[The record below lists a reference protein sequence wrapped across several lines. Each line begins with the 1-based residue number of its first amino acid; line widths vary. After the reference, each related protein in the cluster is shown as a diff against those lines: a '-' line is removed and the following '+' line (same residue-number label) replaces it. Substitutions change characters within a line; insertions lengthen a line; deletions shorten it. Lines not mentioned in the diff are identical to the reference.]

1 MAHSHHDH
9 VHPHQNFAKSEAD
22 QVDPHGFESAH
33 KHGHVILPVMTL
45 RTVLTLLLV
54 LTAATVFASRAEH
67 WAQEFFHIVLPGWI
81 NVVVALSIAI
91 VKATIVAMYFM
102 QLRYDNPINS
112 VIFLF
117 CLFGVIL
124 FMGFTAMDLGVR
136 NRIYSWKAGEAV
148 QGGTGGSYINR
159 YEKKD
164 DGTEERVAPS
174 QPLYLHAR
182 NRLLEKVGAEKFNEL
197 EHEAHMHGGP
207 HAKPD
212 ATSPWK
218 DAANQSR
225 PRTGTTPG
233 LFDAAAPGDA
243 HGEGTHSE
251 AGHSEPKPAGH

>member
-9 VHPHQNFAKSEAD
+9 VHSHQNFAKSEAD
-22 QVDPHGFESAH
+22 QIDPHGFESGH

-67 WAQEFFHIVLPGWI
+67 WAQEFFHIVLPGWV
-81 NVVVALSIAI
+81 NVVVALSIAV

-136 NRIYSWKAGEAV
+136 NRIYNWKAGEVV
-148 QGGTGGSYINR
+148 QGGTGGSHINR
-159 YEKKD
+159 WEKKD

-212 ATSPWK
+212 ASSPWK
-218 DAANQSR
+218 DMANQSR

-233 LFDAAAPGDA
+233 LFDAAAPADA
-243 HGEGTHSE
+243 HGST
-251 AGHSEPKPAGH
+251 GHGESAPAEPAKPAH

>member
-1 MAHSHHDH
+1 MAHSHHQH
-9 VHPHQNFAKSEAD
+9 VHSHQNFAQDEGD
-22 QVDPHGFESAH
+22 QIDPHGFGSGH
-33 KHGHVILPVMTL
+33 SHGHVILPVMTL

-67 WAQEFFHIVLPGWI
+67 WAQEFFHIVLPGWV
-81 NVVVALSIAI
+81 NVVVALSIAV

-117 CLFGVIL
+117 CLFGVVL

-136 NRIYSWKAGEAV
+136 DRIYNWKAGEV
-148 QGGTGGSYINR
+148 IQGGTGGSYINR
-159 YEKKD
+159 YEKKA
-164 DGTEERVAPS
+164 DGTVERVAPN
-174 QPLYLHAR
+174 QPLYLHVR
-182 NRLLEKVGAEKFNEL
+182 TELLERVGEAKFAEL
-197 EHEAHMHGGP
+197 EHEAHLHGGP
-207 HAKPD
+207 HGRPD

-233 LFDAAAPGDA
+233 LFETTESSEAHPQGE
-243 HGEGTHSE
+243 HGEPSHR
-251 AGHSEPKPAGH
+251 